1 MANGLP
7 GFLDFTKPGN
17 DLVDDM
23 LYPPFIRFWRRYG
36 RNFLNLL
43 QLNLFYA
50 VLTFPIY
57 VWITSLLNAASVQNG
72 GGVFTLL
79 GAMVLSTV
87 MYWPAPLLAVL
98 LIGSILVLGP
108 ATAAMTYAALN
119 CAWDRPGM
127 FWPEF
132 WQAFRE
138 NWKQAL
144 PFGLIDT
151 FAMFATVYYLVD
163 GAEAFGAAG
172 MALKVL
178 WVVLVLIYAL
188 MRVYLYPIMVTVE
201 LSTGALIRNSL
212 ILALLKPGRSLA
224 VVGIAA
230 GLVLLCMVAD
240 IFLVPCFLYSFVA
253 FTAAFL
259 TQSMIEKHLTHP
271 ESDSEGESEN
281 N

>member
-79 GAMVLSTV
+79 GALVLSTV